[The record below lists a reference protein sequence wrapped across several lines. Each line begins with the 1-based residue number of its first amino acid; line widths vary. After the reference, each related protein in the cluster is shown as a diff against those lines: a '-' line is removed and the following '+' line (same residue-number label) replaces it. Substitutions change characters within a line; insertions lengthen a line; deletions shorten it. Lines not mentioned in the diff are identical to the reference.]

1 MTIQIKDKEVTL
13 KYSFRCFF
21 IFENIMNRS
30 FQPNT
35 TTDVLVFFYSTIM
48 ASDKNLDFNFDE
60 FLDMMDE
67 NPQLLVDFSE
77 FITREVQKSKSLQ
90 PEEDEEKKTKVKK
103 GKK

>member
-1 MTIQIKDKEVTL
+1 MTIKIKDKEVTL

-48 ASDKNLDFNFDE
+48 ASEKNLDFNFEE
-60 FLDMMDE
+60 FLD
-67 NPQLLVDFSE
+67 LVDEQPELIGE
-77 FITREVQKSKSLQ
+77 FATFIADAVKKNKSLQ
-90 PEEDEEKKTKVKK
+90 PEPEEKKTK
-103 GKK
+103 

>member
-1 MTIQIKDKEVTL
+1 MTIKIKDKEVTL

-48 ASDKNLDFNFDE
+48 ASEKNLDFNFDE
-60 FLDMMDE
+60 FLDMVDE
-67 NPQLLVDFSE
+67 NPELLAEFSE
-77 FITREVQKSKSLQ
+77 FITSAVKINKGLQ
-90 PEEDEEKKTKVKK
+90 PDNEEEKKTKEKTEKK
-103 GKK
+103 